1 MCIRDAINIQ
11 GQPEPYL
18 KTICL
23 PHLVTFVSERKQ
35 SLVSL
40 EGCLSKCHIN
50 LHNALVVFSGC
61 SRAKE
66 LVSRFVYVNPQIIHD
81 KNFPICSQTNYLSL
95 NRLFKLNSN
104 WME

>member
-50 LHNALVVFSGC
+50 LHNALVDLCTMSSIVAALQ
-61 SRAKE
+61 R
-66 LVSRFVYVNPQIIHD
+66 I
-81 KNFPICSQTNYLSL
+81 
-95 NRLFKLNSN
+95 
-104 WME
+104 